1 MINEERNIFGRFWRS
16 IFRGQVHTG
25 TGHERKWTAFEN
37 LILHLHPRTLPEKT
51 LNVTLTLG
59 LGGMALMLVSLLAL
73 TGILLL
79 FVYEPS
85 PDKAYASIITLQ
97 DDLLF
102 GQLIRNIHHW
112 SGNILVII
120 SFLHLLR
127 VYFTGAF
134 HTSRQFNWV
143 IGMVLFYLVLF
154 SNFTGYLLP
163 WDQLAFW
170 AITICT
176 SIIEYIPVTGPWIQK
191 LIRGGAEIGPTTL
204 SIFYALHIAL
214 LPVLL
219 FAVMP
224 FHFWRVRKAG
234 GVVIPRSPDE
244 PEENKIEY
252 ISTIPNLVL
261 REVVVAL
268 LLVAFVLMYSVL
280 FNAPLE
286 AEANPGMSP
295 NPAKAPWYFLG
306 VQELLLHFH
315 PLFAAV
321 IIPSFFIGMSFLLP
335 YLKTDLQMPGVWFIS
350 VKGRQMR
357 RVSAIAAFIFTSLSI
372 VADEFLINL
381 TSWLPGLP
389 AGISNGLI
397 PFILVIAGLYG
408 FYAIMQKRYNA
419 SKAETMQALIIFI
432 VVSFLIMTATG
443 IWFRGEGMSLSWPW
457 NVK

>member
-1 MINEERNIFGRFWRS
+1 MKQDGKGLLIRIRDS
-16 IFRGQVHTG
+16 IFRGPVHPG
-25 TGHERKWTAFEN
+25 TDHERKWTAFEN
-37 LILHLHPRTLPEKT
+37 LILHLHPRTIPEKT

-59 LGGMALMLVSLLAL
+59 LGGMALILASLLAL
-73 TGILLL
+73 SGILLL

-85 PDKAYASIITLQ
+85 LDKAYKSIITLQ
-97 DDLLF
+97 DDVLF

-120 SFLHLLR
+120 SFLHILR
-127 VYFTGAF
+127 VYFTGALY
-134 HTSRQFNWV
+134 TPRQFNWV
-143 IGMVLFYLVLF
+143 IGMVLFYLVLL

-176 SIIEYIPVTGPWIQK
+176 SVMEYIPVAGPWIQK
-191 LIRGGAEIGPTTL
+191 LIRGGAEIGPATL
-204 SIFYALHIAL
+204 SVFFALHIAL
-214 LPVLL
+214 LPLLL

-234 GVVIPRSPDE
+234 GVVIPRSPNE
-244 PEENKIEY
+244 PQEKKIEY

-268 LLVAFVLMYSVL
+268 ILIAFVLMYSVL

-321 IIPSFFIGMSFLLP
+321 IIPSFFVGMSFLLP

-350 VKGRQMR
+350 GKGRQMGK
-357 RVSAIAAFIFTSLSI
+357 VSAIAAFIFTSLSI
-372 VADEFLINL
+372 IADEFLINF

-397 PFILVIAGLYG
+397 PFILVTAVLYG
-408 FYAIMQKRYNA
+408 FYVIMQKRYNA

-432 VVSFLIMTATG
+432 IVSFLVMTAAG

-457 NVK
+457 NVN

>member
-1 MINEERNIFGRFWRS
+1 MIEKENNLIRRFWRS
-16 IFRGQVHTG
+16 IFRGPVHPG
-25 TGHERKWTAFEN
+25 TDRERKWTAFEN
-37 LILHLHPRTLPEKT
+37 LILHVHPRTIPEKT
-51 LNVTLTLG
+51 LNITLTLG
-59 LGGMALMLVSLLAL
+59 LGGMALVLVGLLAL

-85 PDKAYASIITLQ
+85 PDKAYESIITLQ
-97 DDLLF
+97 DDVLF
-102 GQLIRNIHHW
+102 GHLIRNIHHW

-134 HTSRQFNWV
+134 HTPRQFNWV
-143 IGMVLFYLVLF
+143 IGMILFYLVLL

-176 SIIEYIPVTGPWIQK
+176 SVMEYIPVTGPWIQK
-191 LIRGGAEIGPTTL
+191 LLRGGEEIGPATL
-204 SIFYALHIAL
+204 SIFFALHIAL
-214 LPVLL
+214 LPIVL
-219 FAVMP
+219 FTVMP

-234 GVVIPRSPDE
+234 GVVIPRSPNE
-244 PEENKIEY
+244 PQEKKIDH
-252 ISTIPNLVL
+252 ISTIPNLLL

-268 LLVAFVLMYSVL
+268 LLIAFVLMYSVI

-321 IIPSFFIGMSFLLP
+321 IIPAFFIVISFLLP
-335 YLKTDLQMPGVWFIS
+335 YLKSDLQIPGVWFIS
-350 VKGRQMR
+350 GKGRQMGK
-357 RVSAIAAFIFTSLSI
+357 VSAIAACIFTPLSI
-372 VADEFLINL
+372 AADEFLINF
-381 TSWLPGLP
+381 TSWFPGLP
-389 AGISNGLI
+389 SGISNGLI
-397 PFILVIAGLYG
+397 PFIIVTAGLYG

-432 VVSFLIMTATG
+432 VVSFLIMTSAG
-443 IWFRGEGMSLSWPW
+443 IWFRGEGMSLVLPW
-457 NVK
+457 KK